1 MAVSA
6 KDVKALRDQTGAG
19 MMDCKKALAE
29 AEGDTVRAIE
39 ILRERGL
46 AKAGKREGRA
56 TSEGAIA
63 MALEGEC
70 GGMIE
75 LGCETDFVART
86 DVFIE
91 LAGALADAVAGD
103 ASLTSTQALLDATVG
118 NEKASDRLSAAIAT
132 LGENVVLKRVA
143 RLAAPGGTV
152 GGYVHAG
159 GKLGVIVALA
169 PAEGEGDAKTLT
181 KDLAMHIAA
190 ADPTPIAVTR
200 DEVSPDLLEAERR
213 VYRAQAE
220 QEGKPEQ
227 VIDRIV
233 DGKLNKFLAN
243 ICLLE
248 QAFVKDPDRSVG
260 DLLGGSKVAAFERFK
275 LGEADAS

>member
-29 AEGDTVRAIE
+29 AEGDAVRAVE

-56 TSEGAIA
+56 TSEGVIAI
-63 MALEGEC
+63 ALEGEC
-70 GGMIE
+70 GAMVE

-86 DVFIE
+86 DVFVE
-91 LAGALADAVAGD
+91 LARALADTVAGD
-103 ASLTSTQALLDATVG
+103 ASLTSARALLDAPVG
-118 NEKASDRLSAAIAT
+118 AEKASDRISAAIAT
-132 LGENVVLKRVA
+132 LGENIVAKRVA
-143 RLAAPGGTV
+143 RLVAPGGIV

-159 GKLGVIVALA
+159 GKLGVIVALTA
-169 PAEGEGDAKTLT
+169 AEGEGDAKALA

-190 ADPTPIAVTR
+190 ADPTPVAVTR
-200 DEVSPDLLEAERR
+200 DEVPADLLEAERR
-213 VYRAQAE
+213 IYRGQAE
-220 QEGKPEQ
+220 QEGKPEK

-233 DGKLNKFLAN
+233 EGKINKFLADV
-243 ICLLE
+243 CLVE
-248 QAFVKDPDRSVG
+248 QAFVKDPDRSLG
-260 DLLGGSKVAAFERFK
+260 DLLGGSSVAAFERFK